1 MNGNRFSEFQSD
13 QGKPTWTARL
23 YTHLLAQLKK
33 TLLLFSGSG
42 ARGGYLAAIDQGII
56 SAANFL
62 ATIILARN
70 VDPTELGVYAV
81 GFTALHMVRAIQDG
95 LIIQPMNAY
104 GAHMGIQR
112 FQRYATSNGIL
123 QLLMALLLS
132 GISVLG
138 GWILIR
144 TGNDTAGPA
153 VLALWAPILGGQLQE
168 YLRRLM
174 YTRGAILNAT
184 VNTSINNTV
193 RLLILLWWSSG
204 GKLSGVAGLYAI
216 SIGAFAAIVPGLWQ
230 TRGYWGRKFID
241 LRLNFTRNWRY
252 GSWIA
257 GGNILNWVSIEFY
270 PVLTAGLISFAA
282 AGAYRAIQNLVAPIH
297 LLLRAIDT
305 YITPR
310 AARAYH
316 ELGVK
321 ALNRTLRMIYLAA
334 GVPTMILLVLA
345 ILFRIQLLQLFY
357 GDKYLAFAPG
367 VVWMVIFYML
377 LYLYWP
383 LQIVLKAARNSRPI
397 FVASLAAILAMF
409 TVGIWLILRWDV
421 YGTIAGQA
429 LNALVTT
436 IVLSIAWSRY
446 KKRESVNRK
455 LV

>member
-1 MNGNRFSEFQSD
+1 MDSEPLPKIQSD
-13 QGKPTWTARL
+13 PGKQTFVARL
-23 YTHLLAQLKK
+23 YSQLTDQLKK
-33 TLLLFSGSG
+33 LLVFLSGSG

-56 SAANFL
+56 SASNFL

-70 VDPTELGVYAV
+70 VSPTELGVYAV
-81 GFTALHMVRAIQDG
+81 GFTALHLVRAVQDG
-95 LIIQPMNAY
+95 LIIQPLNAY
-104 GAHMGIQR
+104 GAQMGVLR
-112 FQRYATSNGIL
+112 FRRYATSNGIL
-123 QLLMALLLS
+123 QLIMALLLS
-132 GISVLG
+132 GISAFC
-138 GWILIR
+138 GWLLIR

-153 VLALWAPILGGQLQE
+153 VFALWAPVLWGQLQE

-184 VNTSINNTV
+184 INTSINNAF
-193 RLLILLWWSSG
+193 RLVILLWWSTNG
-204 GKLSGVAGLYAI
+204 RLSGVAGLYAI
-216 SIGAFAAIVPGLWQ
+216 SIGALVAIAPGLWQ
-230 TRGYWGRKFID
+230 TRHYWGKKFID
-241 LRLNFTRNWRY
+241 LRLNFSRNWRY

-310 AARAYH
+310 AAKAYH
-316 ELGVK
+316 KLGSQ
-321 ALNRTLRMIYLAA
+321 ALDKTLRLIYLAA
-334 GVPTMILLVLA
+334 GIPTFVMLVLA
-345 ILFRIQLLQLFY
+345 ILFRTQLLQLFY
-357 GDKYLAFAPG
+357 GGKYLAFAPG

-383 LQIVLKAARNSRPI
+383 LQIALKAARISRPI
-397 FVASLAAILAMF
+397 FVSSLAAIVAMF
-409 TVGIWLILRWDV
+409 TVGIWLIIRWDV

-436 IVLSIAWSRY
+436 IVLSIAWLRF
-446 KKRESVNRK
+446 KKAG
-455 LV
+455 